1 MRAGRLRHRVE
12 LQENT
17 PTVDARGDPV
27 PDWSTYATV
36 WAAVEPLS
44 GAELVR
50 FQQVQAETT
59 CRVVMRYNADVSAD
73 DKILHDSRT
82 LQVLSVINRDDRNI
96 ELELLCKEVA

>member
-12 LQENT
+12 LQTNT
-17 PTVDARGDPV
+17 PTTDAFGDPV

-36 WAAVEPLS
+36 WASVEPLE

-59 CRVVMRYNADVSAD
+59 TRVRLRHHSRLTPD
-73 DKILHDSRT
+73 DRIVHDSRT
-82 LQVLSVINRDDRNI
+82 LQVLSVINRADRNI
-96 ELELLCKEVA
+96 ELELLCKEVV